1 MQLRRFLQCIDGSFL
16 LQVAEEPMRR
26 DIVLDLILT
35 NKEGLARNVK
45 VKGNLDFSDHEM
57 AKILKAVRRVQVHS
71 PGIWENRQR
80 LFQRYAW

>member
-1 MQLRRFLQCIDGSFL
+1 
-16 LQVAEEPMRR
+16 MRR